1 MSEEL
6 EMNLDLDEAKATGE
20 DSNSADAVS
29 GTGGAVKKRKGD
41 LNLRSRCT
49 RKSDC

>member
-20 DSNSADAVS
+20 DSNSADAE
-29 GTGGAVKKRKGD
+29 
-41 LNLRSRCT
+41 SR
-49 RKSDC
+49 R